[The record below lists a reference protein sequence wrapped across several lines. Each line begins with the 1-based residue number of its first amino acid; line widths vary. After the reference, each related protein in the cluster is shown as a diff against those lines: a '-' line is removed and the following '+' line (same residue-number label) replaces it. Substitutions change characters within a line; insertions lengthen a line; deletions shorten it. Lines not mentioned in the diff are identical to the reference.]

1 MKLRGLS
8 ILFLLSIIG
17 SIHAQVKGEADYLIR
32 FEVEFILDSTNRA
45 DIKNEV
51 HRLYTGSSVSYYA
64 SEASV
69 LSDSI
74 YQALGNRSRSA
85 LLGSRTGEPASDF
98 LPKVYKNFEK
108 EEVWVTYSILLDHY
122 LYQDSDMPIAWDITD
137 EAKEI
142 GQYTV
147 QKATTSFGG
156 RDFEAWFTPEV
167 PIVDGPYVFSGLPG
181 LIIELYDTDKDY
193 HFNLASITPLKE
205 PYEIENT
212 GQNIKISKEEII
224 KAYRKYL
231 ENPGHS
237 LTRRLPDDFRVTE
250 ADGRVVTKRDIDR
263 QARDNVAKKNNQIE
277 HW

>member
-1 MKLRGLS
+1 MKRL
-8 ILFLLSIIG
+8 IMYFAFLVIALHSQ
-17 SIHAQVKGEADYLIR
+17 AQVKGEAGYLIQY
-32 FEVEFILDSTNRA
+32 EVDFILDSTNRA
-45 DIKNEV
+45 DIKKEV

-74 YQALGNRSRSA
+74 YQTLGNNRYRSNI
-85 LLGSRTGEPASDF
+85 LGGTSSGPISDF
-98 LPKVYKNFEK
+98 IPTVYKDFDK
-108 EEVWVTYSILLDHY
+108 KEVWIEYSILLDHY
-122 LYQDSDMPIAWDITD
+122 LYQDSDMLIDWNITE

-156 RDFEAWFTPEV
+156 RSFEAWFTPEV
-167 PIVDGPYVFSGLPG
+167 PIVDGPYVFGGLPG

-193 HFNLASITPLKE
+193 HFNLASITPLKD
-205 PYEIENT
+205 PYKFEIT
-212 GQNIKISKEEII
+212 GQNIKVSKEEVI

-237 LTRRLPDDFRVTE
+237 LTRKLPDNFKVTE
-250 ADGRVVTKRDIDR
+250 ADGSVVTKRDIDR
-263 QARDNVAKKNNQIE
+263 QARKNAAKKNNQIE

>member
-1 MKLRGLS
+1 MKLKGLS
-8 ILFLLSIIG
+8 ILFLLFIIG
-17 SIHAQVKGEADYLIR
+17 SIQAQVKGEAEYLIR
-32 FEVEFILDSTNRA
+32 YEVDFILDSINRA
-45 DIKNEV
+45 DIDKEV

-69 LSDSI
+69 LSDSLS
-74 YQALGNRSRSA
+74 QAQNNSSRSA
-85 LLGSRTGEPASDF
+85 MLASKASGPRSNF
-98 LPKVYKNFEK
+98 IPKVYKDFDK
-108 EEVWVTYSILLDHY
+108 EEVWVEYSILLDHY
-122 LYQDSDMPIAWDITD
+122 LYQDSDMPINWDITD

-142 GQYTV
+142 GSYTV

-156 RDFEAWFTPEV
+156 RDFEAWFTQEV
-167 PIVDGPYVFSGLPG
+167 PIIDGPYVFGGLPG

-205 PYEIENT
+205 PYEIAIT
-212 GQNIKISKEEII
+212 GQNIKISKKEII

-237 LTRRLPDDFRVTE
+237 VTSRLPNDFKVTE
-250 ADGRVVTKRDIDR
+250 ADGSVVTKRDIDR
-263 QARDNVAKKNNQIE
+263 QARVNAAKKNNLIE

>member
-1 MKLRGLS
+1 MRK
-8 ILFLLSIIG
+8 ILIVLCFVITAQIQ
-17 SIHAQVKGEADYLIR
+17 AQVKGKAEYVIR
-32 FEVEFILDSTNRA
+32 YEVDFILDSTNRA
-45 DIKNEV
+45 DVKNEV

-74 YQALGNRSRSA
+74 YQTLGNRYRSA
-85 LLGSRTGEPASDF
+85 MLGGASSGPTSSF
-98 LPKVYKNFEK
+98 IPTVYKDFDK
-108 EEVWVTYSILLDHY
+108 EEVWVTNSILLDHY
-122 LYQDSDMPIAWDITD
+122 LYQDSDIPIAWNVT
-137 EAKEI
+137 EEVKEI
-142 GQYTV
+142 SQYTV

-156 RDFEAWFTPEV
+156 RDFEAWFTLEV
-167 PIVDGPYVFSGLPG
+167 PIVDGPYVFGGLPG

-205 PYEIENT
+205 PYEVEIK
-212 GQNIKISKEEII
+212 GQNIKVSKEEII

-237 LTRRLPDDFRVTE
+237 LTRRLPDNFRVTE
-250 ADGRVVTKRDIDR
+250 ADGSVVTKRDIDR
-263 QARDNVAKKNNQIE
+263 QARDNAAKKNNQIE

>member
-1 MKLRGLS
+1 MRNVLI
-8 ILFLLSIIG
+8 ILGFAITAQIQ
-17 SIHAQVKGEADYLIR
+17 AQVKGVAEYLIR
-32 FEVEFILDSTNRA
+32 YEVDFILDSTNKA
-45 DIKNEV
+45 DVKNEV

-74 YQALGNRSRSA
+74 YQTLGNRYRSA
-85 LLGSRTGEPASDF
+85 ILGGTSSGPTSSFIPT
-98 LPKVYKNFEK
+98 VYKDFNKEK
-108 EEVWVTYSILLDHY
+108 VWVTYSILLDHY

-156 RDFEAWFTPEV
+156 RKFEAWFTPEV

-181 LIIELYDTDKDY
+181 LIVELYDTNKDY
-193 HFNLASITPLKE
+193 HFNLASITSLKE
-205 PYEIENT
+205 PYEVEVT
-212 GQNIKISKEEII
+212 GQNIKVSKEEII

-250 ADGRVVTKRDIDR
+250 ADGSVVTKRDIDR
-263 QARDNVAKKNNQIE
+263 QARENAAKKNNQIE